1 MIASISQ
8 GIVALGLIVNWVRQN
23 LRAKRF
29 GVAMGPY
36 RHQLLLAIFIVGCMI
51 TAAGAV
57 WFARQPSRARA
68 EVSPAT
74 APQNTPAPITPS
86 HSKSDDQTKPT
97 LPNLSR
103 NNRGTSTHPAKI
115 APAQPGSQTVGGVDC
130 TQSTGN
136 CAGINNGQ
144 QIVVGELP
152 KRITPQTMPAIVKF
166 LNAASP
172 KCSIEIA
179 VDQFSGNSRFPDDIW
194 QAFHDSGWD
203 MKGGGVGTHEVEM
216 PEGTRFQGVFIEM
229 NRKLFDAG
237 QDPLLHVVQLLDAQ
251 GVKHMII
258 GPEESNEEG
267 ITLDFVGGVPPQGK

>member
-1 MIASISQ
+1 
-8 GIVALGLIVNWVRQN
+8 
-23 LRAKRF
+23 
-29 GVAMGPY
+29 
-36 RHQLLLAIFIVGCMI
+36 
-51 TAAGAV
+51 
-57 WFARQPSRARA
+57 
-68 EVSPAT
+68 
-74 APQNTPAPITPS
+74 
-86 HSKSDDQTKPT
+86 
-97 LPNLSR
+97 
-103 NNRGTSTHPAKI
+103 
-115 APAQPGSQTVGGVDC
+115 
-130 TQSTGN
+130 
-136 CAGINNGQ
+136 
-144 QIVVGELP
+144 
-152 KRITPQTMPAIVKF
+152 MPAIVKF